1 MFTGNVINLF
11 GGPGCGKSTLA
22 AKLYSELKQQHIE
35 VEYVNEYPKQ
45 LVYEENVLSLQN
57 QILVFATQH
66 HRIWTAAR
74 HNQIVITDSPI
85 LLSTVYNPQTSVY
98 LRQLIIEM
106 HHQFTNFNIL
116 LTRVPSFHSMTG
128 RIHSLQQSAELD
140 QHIEEVLTSIEADYL
155 PFHPQTDS
163 IDRLLT
169 LIKHE
174 LIQ

>member
-1 MFTGNVINLF
+1 MFTGNVVNIF

-22 AKLYSELKQQHIE
+22 ALLYSELKRQGIE

-85 LLSTVYNPQTSVY
+85 LLSTIYHPETSEHF
-98 LRQLIIEM
+98 RELIIEM
-106 HHQFTNFNIL
+106 HNKFTNLNIVL
-116 LTRVPSFHSMTG
+116 KRVDSFHSMTG
-128 RIHSLQQSAELD
+128 RIHTLQESMQID
-140 QHIEEVLTSIEADYL
+140 THIHQMLEALGADYL
-155 PFHPQTDS
+155 EFNPA
-163 IDRLLT
+163 IDPIAPLVK
-169 LIKHE
+169 LIYQE
-174 LIQ
+174 FS